1 MSKFNTIEISNLV
14 ALHPKVEVHKFLG
27 LFERVSYLPT
37 RSNIE
42 SYRNYYDAR
51 EADVLQKIAE
61 GDDPQTALEA
71 AEEMQTSNNGNYRL
85 DICMSKDCQFAAF
98 QVFEREHGE
107 FVPYSKLCFLE
118 GNQAQV
124 FENLLA

>member
-51 EADVLQKIAE
+51 EADILQKIAE

-71 AEEMQTSNNGNYRL
+71 ADEMQTSNNGNYRL

>member
-1 MSKFNTIEISNLV
+1 MSKFNTIEIANLV
-14 ALHPKVEVHKFLG
+14 ALHPKVEVHKYFG
-27 LFERVSYLPT
+27 LFERVTYAPT

-42 SYRNYYDAR
+42 SYRNYYNVY

-61 GDDPQTALEA
+61 GDDPKVILEA
-71 AEEMQTSNNGNYRL
+71 AEEMQTSSNGNFRL
-85 DICMSKDCQFAAF
+85 DICLSRDCQFAAF
-98 QVFEREHGE
+98 QVFERQHDE

-118 GNQAQV
+118 GGQAQV